1 MQSLFDIY
9 YFGRYGVEVDKE
21 KGVYWLRQLAETE
34 PDDNDSDKIP
44 TERAGVYRSMYGTY
58 LRDEGKPEEAAKWFE
73 KSVKLGHPDG
83 QYELGCLYFYGD
95 CVPEDKTK
103 AAELFRLAAEQGY
116 DKAQYNLGICYLKGH
131 GVPKDPEEAAR
142 WMQKAAEQG
151 DEDAQRFLKDFESSS
166 TKEEETSGNE
176 T

>member
-1 MQSLFDIY
+1 
-9 YFGRYGVEVDKE
+9 
-21 KGVYWLRQLAETE
+21 
-34 PDDNDSDKIP
+34 
-44 TERAGVYRSMYGTY
+44 
-58 LRDEGKPEEAAKWFE
+58 
-73 KSVKLGHPDG
+73 
-83 QYELGCLYFYGD
+83 
-95 CVPEDKTK
+95 
-103 AAELFRLAAEQGY
+103 
-116 DKAQYNLGICYLKGH
+116 YLKGH